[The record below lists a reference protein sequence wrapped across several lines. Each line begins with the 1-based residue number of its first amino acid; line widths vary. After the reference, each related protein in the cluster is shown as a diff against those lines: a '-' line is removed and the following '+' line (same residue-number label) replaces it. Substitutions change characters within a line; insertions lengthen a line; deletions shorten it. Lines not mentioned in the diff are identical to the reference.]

1 MATMTSKAL
10 LLTFLC
16 FFTISSAEFVKVSV
30 KGVTTIAQ
38 TDDDFICA
46 TLDWWPPNKC
56 DYGQCPWGL
65 AGIPNLVSLSS
76 SSSSFSS
83 SALSLNL
90 LIMEALFLL
99 CFFLTGSSK
108 YYLGQS
114 NQGSVLFL
122 KMWNFGFLSSLNLT
136 CFYDFLEFN
145 PLRIRIGGS
154 LQDQIIYRVGNGY
167 KKCPRMRKLSE
178 GLFGFSK
185 GCLTMQRWDELNDL
199 FNNTSARITFGLNA
213 LKGKKPAND
222 GTINWVGDW
231 DSQNARDL
239 IRYTASKG
247 YKIDSYELG
256 NELSATGV
264 SARLEPDQ
272 YGKDLT
278 VMGKIV
284 EEVYPDPTNRP
295 KILGPG
301 GFFDKEWFRVFLQ
314 NTAPNVVYGVT
325 HHIYNLGAGVDP
337 TLIDKV
343 QDPYYLDQIAQTF
356 KEAKEV
362 SERFGAWSKPW
373 IGESGG
379 AYNSGGKTVSHT
391 FANGFWY
398 LDNLG
403 MTASF
408 DHQVYCRQAL
418 IGGNY
423 ALLNTTTFIPNPDY
437 YSALLWHRL
446 MGKKVLAASHDSSP
460 YLRVY
465 SHCTKN
471 EEGVT
476 VLLINLSNSTTHD
489 VKIVNDRNI
498 YPNFVGSKLKAR
510 EEYHLTPKDGDIQS
524 DVMLLNGTPLQ
535 LTPTLDIPKMSPKL
549 VDPTSVVTVAPSSYV
564 FVSIKDFKASACA

>member
-65 AGIPNLVSLSS
+65 AGIPNLDLQNIIL
-76 SSSSFSS
+76 
-83 SALSLNL
+83 AKA
-90 LIMEALFLL
+90 I
-99 CFFLTGSSK
+99 K
-108 YYLGQS
+108 
-114 NQGSVLFL
+114 
-122 KMWNFGFLSSLNLT
+122 
-136 CFYDFLEFN
+136 EFN

-167 KKCPRMRKLSE
+167 KKCHHMRKQSE

-199 FNNTSARITFGLNA
+199 FNKTSARITFGLNA